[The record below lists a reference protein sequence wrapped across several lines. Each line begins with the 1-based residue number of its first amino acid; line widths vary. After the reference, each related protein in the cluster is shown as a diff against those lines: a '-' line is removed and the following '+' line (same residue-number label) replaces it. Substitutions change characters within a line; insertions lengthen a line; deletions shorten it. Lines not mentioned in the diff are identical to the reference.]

1 MDTFWVITLGAIGCI
16 FYTLSKKRK
25 FERLNEFGIERFPS
39 YWSKVKET
47 LLDEFLHFS
56 GLCLIALS
64 IATFA
69 FRYAEG
75 WAWLIVLMLAAFALE
90 DIFYRDGRTMGRVK
104 ISR

>member
-25 FERLNEFGIERFPS
+25 FERLNEFGAERFPS
-39 YWSKVKET
+39 YWSRVKET
-47 LLDEFLHFS
+47 FIDEFLHFS

-64 IATFA
+64 IVSLA

-75 WAWLIVLMLAAFALE
+75 WAWLVVLMVAAFALE
-90 DIFYRDGRTMGRVK
+90 DIFYRDRRKMGRVK
-104 ISR
+104 VIR